1 MRKWFRGTAFL
12 VNNTLIHED
21 RTTLLNLSTRQSY
34 LDFYLTQKSMLN
46 TYPPGKFIF
55 HGAGREYFKI
65 WLVNL
70 VLTIATLG
78 IYAAWAKVRTRK
90 YFYQSTELNG
100 NRFDYHGDPKAILKG
115 NLLVAGIALTYIVS
129 SVYSPGFAS
138 LLLLT
143 VMCLMPFF
151 LVMSLR
157 FHLANSSYRGLRF
170 QFNGSTKTAY
180 SKLALAILISLGCFV
195 VLGMVYGIGSGFVDL
210 EFNTVVSSLLVIAM
224 PLVLMVCISFIF
236 AIFISGLRLF
246 VMNHSKFG
254 NADLK
259 CDAQFR
265 NFSKATLKS
274 ISLAGLALF
283 LLAIAA
289 FAINM
294 SVFTDLLDFSLPIG
308 EEPSMLD
315 DEASQEQAQ
324 VAMQAMAM
332 LPSLGIIAIL
342 AYLVLFAFGAYLK
355 TAIDNL
361 VWNNTTLSNRHQ
373 FKSTASPIAATW
385 IHISNILLIVCTI
398 GLFLPFAKIRSTR
411 YRISHMTF
419 VPVGS
424 IDEIVREE
432 QGKQKAFGDSMGDA
446 LGLELGI

>member
-1 MRKWFRGTAFL
+1 
-12 VNNTLIHED
+12 
-21 RTTLLNLSTRQSY
+21 
-34 LDFYLTQKSMLN
+34 MLN

-115 NLLVAGIALTYIVS
+115 NLLVAGIALAYIVS
-129 SVYSPGFAS
+129 SAYSPGFS
-138 LLLLT
+138 GLIMLT

-170 QFNGSTKTAY
+170 RFNGDIKTAY
-180 SKLALAILISLGCFV
+180 GKLIITILISLGCFV
-195 VLGMVYGIGSGFVDL
+195 VLGMVYKIGSGFVDL
-210 EFNTVVSSLLVIAM
+210 EFNMVMSSVLVISA
-224 PLVLMVCISFIF
+224 PLVLIACVSFIF
-236 AIFISGLRLF
+236 AMFISGLRLF
-246 VMNHSKFG
+246 VMNNAKFG
-254 NADLK
+254 NADLN
-259 CDAQFR
+259 CGARFGE
-265 NFSKATLKS
+265 FSKTTLKS
-274 ISLAGLALF
+274 ASLAGLALL

-294 SVFTDLLDFSLPIG
+294 SVFTGLLDFSLPMHDK
-308 EEPSMLD
+308 PSMLD

-324 VAMQAMAM
+324 VAAQAMTM
-332 LPSLGIIAIL
+332 LSSLGIITIL
-342 AYLVLFAFGAYLK
+342 TYLVLFAFGAYLK

-361 VWNNTTLSNRHQ
+361 VWNNTMLANQHQ
-373 FKSTASPIAATW
+373 FKSTASPMAATW
-385 IHISNILLIVCTI
+385 IHISNILLIVFTI
-398 GLFLPFAKIRSTR
+398 GLFLPFARIRSTR

-424 IDEIVREE
+424 IDDIVREE

>member
-1 MRKWFRGTAFL
+1 
-12 VNNTLIHED
+12 
-21 RTTLLNLSTRQSY
+21 
-34 LDFYLTQKSMLN
+34 
-46 TYPPGKFIF
+46 
-55 HGAGREYFKI
+55 
-65 WLVNL
+65 
-70 VLTIATLG
+70 
-78 IYAAWAKVRTRK
+78 
-90 YFYQSTELNG
+90 
-100 NRFDYHGDPKAILKG
+100 
-115 NLLVAGIALTYIVS
+115 
-129 SVYSPGFAS
+129 
-138 LLLLT
+138 
-143 VMCLMPFF
+143 
-151 LVMSLR
+151 
-157 FHLANSSYRGLRF
+157 
-170 QFNGSTKTAY
+170 
-180 SKLALAILISLGCFV
+180 
-195 VLGMVYGIGSGFVDL
+195 
-210 EFNTVVSSLLVIAM
+210 
-224 PLVLMVCISFIF
+224 
-236 AIFISGLRLF
+236 
-246 VMNHSKFG
+246 
-254 NADLK
+254 
-259 CDAQFR
+259 
-265 NFSKATLKS
+265 
-274 ISLAGLALF
+274 
-283 LLAIAA
+283 
-289 FAINM
+289 M

-332 LPSLGIIAIL
+332 LSSLGIIAIL